1 MKLLSDILYGV
12 SLEEVTGNTNLAV
25 TSIAFDSRKVQKDSL
40 FVAIRGTAVD
50 GHQYIDQAIDSG
62 AIAIVCEEMPDSPKG
77 GVTYVRV
84 NDARCALGT
93 MTAQYYDN
101 PSRDL
106 KLVGVTGTNGKT
118 SVTTLLYRLFDSLG
132 YKSGLISTVENRIH
146 KKVVKATHTTPNPL
160 ELNKLLRDMVDAG
173 VSYAFMEVSSHALD
187 QCRTAGVEF
196 AGGVFTNITR
206 DHLDYHKTFD
216 AYIAAK
222 KRLFD
227 DLGRKAFAVVN
238 RDDRHGLTMVQ
249 NCHAAVKTFALKSP
263 ADYNSKVLD
272 NSFEGL
278 HMTLDGMEFHSR
290 LVGAFN
296 AYNLTAIYAV
306 ARELGQDSR
315 NVLTAMSLLAAA
327 EGRFQYVRS
336 KNQITGVVD
345 YAHTP
350 DALKNVLET
359 ISGIVGS
366 GQKVVTVVGCGGD
379 RDKGKRPEMAQIAV
393 QYSDKVILTSDNPR
407 SENPETIIDDMRKG
421 LDSKGIS
428 MTLSITSR
436 REAIRTAVSL
446 AGGGDVILVAGKGH
460 EKYQEIN
467 GERLPFDDVEELKN
481 AFGENAMI

>member
-12 SLEEVTGNTNLAV
+12 SLEEVSGNTNLAI
-25 TSIAFDSRKVQKDSL
+25 TALAFDSRKVRKDAV
-40 FVAIRGTAVD
+40 FVAVRGTVVD
-50 GHQYIDQAIDSG
+50 GHDFIGMAIESG
-62 AIAIVCEEMPDSPKG
+62 AIAVVCEQIPDEVKT

-84 NDARCALGT
+84 NDARCALGL
-93 MTAQYYDN
+93 MAAQYYDN
-101 PSRDL
+101 PSREL

-118 SVTTLLYRLFDSLG
+118 SVATLLYRLFDSLG

-146 KKVVKATHTTPNPL
+146 KKIVNATHTTPDPL
-160 ELNKLLRDMVDAG
+160 ALNELLREMVDAG
-173 VSYAFMEVSSHALD
+173 VSYSFMEVSSHALD

-196 AGGVFTNITR
+196 AGAVFTNITR

-222 KRLFD
+222 KLLFD
-227 DLGRKAFAVVN
+227 DLQRSAFAVVN
-238 RDDRHGLTMVQ
+238 RDDRHGMTMVQ
-249 NCHAAVKTFALKSP
+249 NCRASVKTFALKSP
-263 ADYNSKVLD
+263 ADITARVLD

-290 LVGAFN
+290 LVGSFN

-306 ARELGQDSR
+306 AKELGQDTM
-315 NVLTAMSLLAAA
+315 NVLTAMSTLAAA

-359 ISGIVGS
+359 ISGIVDS
-366 GQKVVTVVGCGGD
+366 GQKVITVVGCGGD

-393 QYSDKVILTSDNPR
+393 RFSNKVILTSDNPR
-407 SENPETIIDDMRKG
+407 SENPERIIDDMRKG
-421 LDSKGIS
+421 LDSKGVA
-428 MTLSITSR
+428 MTLSIASR

-446 AGGGDVILVAGKGH
+446 AGGGDVILIAGKGH

-467 GERLPFDDVEELKN
+467 GERLPFDDVEELTN
-481 AFGENAMI
+481 AFGENATI

>member
-12 SLEEVTGNTNLAV
+12 SLEEVLGSTNLAI
-25 TSIAFDSRKVQKDSL
+25 TNIAFDSRQVRKDTV
-40 FVAIRGTAVD
+40 FVAIRGTVAD
-50 GHQYIDQAIDSG
+50 GHQFIDRAIESG
-62 AIAIVCEEMPDSPKG
+62 AIAIVCEQLPVLPKDG
-77 GVTYVRV
+77 ITYVRV
-84 NDARCALGT
+84 NDSRCALGT
-93 MTAQYYDN
+93 MSAQYFDS

-106 KLVGVTGTNGKT
+106 KLIGVTGTNGKT
-118 SVTTLLYRLFDSLG
+118 SVTTLLYRLFDGLG
-132 YKSGLISTVENRIH
+132 YKAGLISTVENRVH
-146 KKVVKATHTTPNPL
+146 KKVVEATHTTPDPL
-160 ELNKLLRDMVDAG
+160 ALNKLLREMVDAG

-196 AGGVFTNITR
+196 AGAVFTNITR

-227 DLGRKAFAVVN
+227 DLGRKAFAIVN
-238 RDDRHGLTMVQ
+238 RDDRHGMTMVQ
-249 NCHAAVKTFALKSP
+249 NCQASIKTFALKSP
-263 ADYNSKVLD
+263 ADYCAKVLD

-278 HMTLDGMEFHSR
+278 HLTLDGMEFHSR

-306 ARELGQDSR
+306 ARELGQDSM
-315 NVLTAMSLLAAA
+315 NVLTAMSSLAAA

-336 KNQITGVVD
+336 KSQITGVVD

-359 ISGIVGS
+359 ISGIVAP
-366 GQKVVTVVGCGGD
+366 GQKVITVVGCGGD
-379 RDKGKRPEMAQIAV
+379 RDKGKRPEMAQIAA
-393 QYSDKVILTSDNPR
+393 QFSDKVILTSDNPR

-421 LDSKGIS
+421 LDSKGVS

>member
-1 MKLLSDILYGV
+1 MRLLSDILYGV
-12 SLEEVTGNTNLAV
+12 SLEEVSGNTNLAI
-25 TSIAFDSRKVQKDSL
+25 TAIAFDSRKVRKDSV
-40 FVAIRGTAVD
+40 FVAVRGTVVD
-50 GHQYIDQAIDSG
+50 GHDFIPQAIESG
-62 AIAIVCEEMPDSPKG
+62 AIAIVCEELPEQRIAN
-77 GVTYVRV
+77 VTYIRV
-84 NDARCALGT
+84 NDARCALG
-93 MTAQYYDN
+93 MMSAQYYDN
-101 PSRDL
+101 PSREM
-106 KLVGVTGTNGKT
+106 KLIGVTGTNGKT

-132 YKSGLISTVENRIH
+132 YKAGLISTVENRIH
-146 KKVVKATHTTPNPL
+146 KRTLNATHTTPDPL
-160 ELNKLLRDMVDAG
+160 ALNELLREMADSG

-196 AGGVFTNITR
+196 AGAVFTNITR

-222 KRLFD
+222 KLLFD
-227 DLGRKAFAVVN
+227 GLGRKAFAVVN
-238 RDDRHGLTMVQ
+238 RDDRHGATMVQ
-249 NCHAAVKTFALKSP
+249 NCNASIKTFALKSP
-263 ADYNSKVLD
+263 ADYHTKVLD

-278 HMTLDGMEFHSR
+278 HLTLDGMEFHSR

-306 ARELGQDSR
+306 ARELGQDAM
-315 NVLTAMSLLAAA
+315 NVLTAMSSLAAA

-359 ISGIVGS
+359 ISGIVDA
-366 GQKVVTVVGCGGD
+366 GQKVITVVGCGGD

-393 QYSDKVILTSDNPR
+393 RYSNKVILTSDNPR
-407 SENPETIIDDMRKG
+407 TEDPETIIDDMRKG
-421 LDSKGIS
+421 LDPKGIS